1 LRIVFWLVDINY
13 DVVNDIPEI
22 RLWGITNDNRRVVVL
37 DRSFRPYFYVLPKD
51 SRKIKQLAEKIKKV
65 YSVKYKVLKVETVSR
80 KYFGKEV
87 KLLKVTCQIPA
98 LIPKIRDELSSLREV
113 KEVLEADIR
122 YYMRYMIDNNIVPS
136 AWHEVE
142 VEELEKPKNWQV
154 DGVYL
159 AKSTPKHLPELTEIP
174 KLRVLAF
181 DIECYNPRGAPKPER
196 DSVIIISTATND
208 GEVKL
213 FLANEKNDDRETIK
227 SFVEYVVEKD
237 PDIIVGY
244 NSNGFDWPYL
254 LERCSRHRIKLA
266 VSRTHSNP
274 SQSVYGHFSI
284 IGRANIDLYNYADEL
299 TEVKVRTLENV
310 AEYLGVMK
318 KSERVLIEGVDIY
331 KYWDDP
337 KLRDKLLKYA
347 IDDVKSII
355 GLADKLLPFLIQLS
369 NIVGL
374 PLDQVVAA
382 SVGYRVEWHLM
393 RQAYQYNEVIPNR
406 VERRYRTYRGA
417 IVLKPK
423 PGVHERIAILD
434 FSSMYP
440 NIMISK
446 NISPDTYVPPDEE
459 VDLSEVYITPEL
471 GYKFRK
477 QPPGFYKRVLERL
490 LKARSEVRAK
500 MKELDPNS
508 IEYRILNERQ
518 KALKVIANA
527 TYGYCGWVH
536 ARWYKREVAEATTAW
551 GRSIIRETIKL
562 AQDMGL
568 RVIYGDTDSIF
579 VKYDKDKVDRL
590 IKVIRDKLGLVI
602 KPDKIYVRAFFTG
615 AKKRY
620 CGLLPDGRIDV
631 VGLEAVRGDWSEL
644 AKEVQEK
651 IIEIILKENSVDK
664 AIEYVNDVVNKLK
677 RGEIPMSKLI
687 IWKTVTKRLE
697 EYEVKAPH
705 VTAAKKL
712 LSAGYMLTTGD
723 KVGYL
728 VTNKGGPSLADRAE
742 PYVFVKDYSE
752 IDVDYYINKQVVPAA
767 MRILSY
773 FGVREEQLVSARR
786 QRSLLEFFG

>member
-1 LRIVFWLVDINY
+1 MKIIFWLIDINY
-13 DVVNDIPEI
+13 DLVNSVPEI
-22 RLWGITNDNRRVVVL
+22 RLWGVTREGKRVVVL
-37 DRSFRPYFYVLPKD
+37 DRSFRPYFYVLPKSTEKLD
-51 SRKIKQLAEKIKKV
+51 HLIDKIKSV
-65 YSVKYKVLKVETVSR
+65 YSAKYKVLDIKVVNR
-80 KYFGKEV
+80 KYFGRDV

-113 KEVLEADIR
+113 EEVLEADIR
-122 YYMRYMIDNNIVPS
+122 FYMRYMIDNNIVPS

-142 VEELEKPKNWQV
+142 VEELEKPKEWQV

-159 AKSTPKHLPELTEIP
+159 AKHPPRYVPEIAEIP

-181 DIECYNPRGAPKPER
+181 DIECYNPRGAPKPDR
-196 DSVIIISTATND
+196 DPIIIISTATND
-208 GEVKL
+208 GEIKL
-213 FLANEKNDDRETIK
+213 FLADERNNDRSTIR
-227 SFVEYVVEKD
+227 SFVEYVLEKD

-254 LERCSRHRIKLA
+254 LERCSKHKIKLA
-266 VSRTHSNP
+266 ISRTRSSP
-274 SQSVYGHFSI
+274 SQSVYGHFSV
-284 IGRANIDLYNYADEL
+284 IGRANIDLYNYADEI
-299 TEVKVRTLENV
+299 TEVKVRTLENI

-318 KSERVLIEGVDIY
+318 KSERVLIEGVEIH

-337 KLRDKLLKYA
+337 ILREKLLRYS

-406 VERRYRTYRGA
+406 VERRYRTYKGA

-423 PGVHERIAILD
+423 PGVHENIAVLD

-446 NISPDTYVPPDEE
+446 NISPDTYIPPEE
-459 VDLSEVYITPEL
+459 KVDLNEVYVTPEL

-477 QPPGFYKRVLERL
+477 WPPGFYKRVLERL
-490 LKARSEVRAK
+490 LKARKEVRAK
-500 MKELDPNS
+500 MKELDPS
-508 IEYRILNERQ
+508 SVEYRILNERQ
-518 KALKVIANA
+518 KALKIIANA

-562 AQDMGL
+562 ARDIGL
-568 RVIYGDTDSIF
+568 QVIYGDTDSIF
-579 VKYDKDKVDRL
+579 VKYEEDKVEDL
-590 IKVIRDKLGLVI
+590 IKIIKDKLGLEI
-602 KPDKIYVRAFFTG
+602 KPDKIYIRAFFTG

-664 AIEYVNDVVNKLK
+664 AIEYVNDIVNKLR

-697 EYEVKAPH
+697 EYEVRAPH

-723 KVGYL
+723 KVGYI
-728 VTNKGGPSLADRAE
+728 VTNKGGSSLADRAE
-742 PYVFVKDYSE
+742 PYIFVKDYSE
-752 IDVDYYINKQVVPAA
+752 IDIDYYINKQVIPAA

-773 FGVREEQLVSARR
+773 FGVREEQLISAKR
-786 QRSLLEFFG
+786 QKSLLEFFE

>member
-1 LRIVFWLVDINY
+1 MKITFWLIDINY
-13 DVVNDIPEI
+13 DVVDGIPEV
-22 RLWGITNDNRRVVVL
+22 RLWGVTKDGKRIVVL
-37 DRSFRPYFYVLPKD
+37 DRNFRPYFYVLPKD
-51 SRKIKQLAEKIKKV
+51 RGELNRLIEKIKNV
-65 YSVKYKVLKVETVSR
+65 YSVKYKVLKVEVVNR
-80 KYFGKEV
+80 KYFGKDV
-87 KLLKVTCQIPA
+87 QLIKVTCQIPG

-142 VEELEKPKNWQV
+142 VEELEKPKEWEV
-154 DGVYL
+154 DGAYL
-159 AKSTPKHLPELTEIP
+159 AKHAPRYVPELTEIP
-174 KLRVLAF
+174 ELRVLAF

-196 DSVIIISTATND
+196 DPIIIISTATDD

-213 FLANEKNDDRETIK
+213 FLAKNRNDDREAIRN
-227 SFVEYVVEKD
+227 FIDYVIRKD

-254 LERCSRHRIKLA
+254 LERCSRHKIKLA
-266 VSRTHSNP
+266 ISRTHSSP

-284 IGRANIDLYNYADEL
+284 IGRANIDLYNYADEI
-299 TEVKVRTLENV
+299 TEVKVRTLENI

-318 KSERVLIEGVDIY
+318 KSERVLIEGVEIY

-337 KLRDKLLKYA
+337 KLREKLLEYS

-406 VERRYRTYRGA
+406 VERRYRAYKGA
-417 IVLKPK
+417 IVLKPR
-423 PGVHERIAILD
+423 PGVHERIAVLD

-446 NISPDTYVPPDEE
+446 NISPDTYIPPGEE
-459 VDLSEVYITPEL
+459 VSLDEVYVTPEL
-471 GYKFRK
+471 GYKFK
-477 QPPGFYKRVLERL
+477 KWPPGFYKRVLERL

-500 MKELDPNS
+500 MKELDPSS

-518 KALKVIANA
+518 KALKIIANA

-562 AQDMGL
+562 ARDIGL
-568 RVIYGDTDSIF
+568 QVIYGDTDSIF
-579 VKYDKDKVDRL
+579 VKYDKERVESL
-590 IKVIRDKLGLVI
+590 IKIIEDKLGLKI
-602 KPDKIYVRAFFTG
+602 KPDKIYVRAFFTE

-664 AIEYVNDVVNKLK
+664 AIEYVNDVVNKLRK
-677 RGEIPMSKLI
+677 GEIPMNKLI

-697 EYEVKAPH
+697 EYEVRAPH

-712 LSAGYMLTTGD
+712 LSAGYMLTAGD

-728 VTNKGGPSLADRAE
+728 VTNKGGPSLADRVE
-742 PYVFVKDYSE
+742 PYIFVKDHSE
-752 IDVDYYINKQVVPAA
+752 IDIDYYINKQVIPAA

-773 FGVREEQLVSARR
+773 FGVREEQLTSTKR
-786 QRSLLEFFG
+786 QKSLLEFFG